1 MLDINEMRE
10 KQRLNNTTSS
20 KRTMVI
26 SAFPGCGKTYL
37 YENQDKL
44 EFNCQGE
51 RKKFTFCDSDSSHY
65 KKHDGW
71 EKEYVEDIEKKL
83 GILDFIFIS
92 QHDKVLEELNTRK
105 IPFVIVAP
113 DNAEWLSSRER
124 ELTKQ
129 QWFGRF
135 VLRDNSHI
143 KDFPSWLES
152 LKEHYDE
159 WTSYEHL
166 EKYKPVSIFSLG
178 IDQYLSDIISDLYA
192 KKETYALYTIYEPKE
207 MFL

>member
-1 MLDINEMRE
+1 
-10 KQRLNNTTSS
+10 
-20 KRTMVI
+20 MVI

-124 ELTKQ
+124 ESSQNSSGLADL
-129 QWFGRF
+129 FF
-135 VLRDNSHI
+135 VIIVTLKIFQAGWSH
-143 KDFPSWLES
+143 
-152 LKEHYDE
+152 
-159 WTSYEHL
+159 
-166 EKYKPVSIFSLG
+166 
-178 IDQYLSDIISDLYA
+178 
-192 KKETYALYTIYEPKE
+192 
-207 MFL
+207 